1 MLLKFIE
8 IGIRRDLMNWKDII
22 ISSVKWALSVSIM
35 IFSGTMVMYGTF
47 ILAAGVF
54 KGIIGYIVLGPILFM
69 MGLTV
74 IHLMET
80 LSGYHIDS
88 NVDDKDIEA

>member
-1 MLLKFIE
+1 
-8 IGIRRDLMNWKDII
+8 MNWKDMI
-22 ISSVKWALSVSIM
+22 ISSVKWASSVSIM
-35 IFSGTMVMYGTF
+35 IFSGIMAMYGTL

-54 KGIIGYIVLGPILFM
+54 KGIIGYIVLGPILLM

-80 LSGYHIDS
+80 LSGYDIDS
-88 NVDDKDIEA
+88 NVNDKDKDIEA